1 MFVVVNPNTRIASK
15 IGAAI
20 TAGGDSYTASAFKR
34 FLQSSGWANLNIPT
48 APTSVQTQT
57 RADEFV
63 RTIDGKDVI
72 VMTGEPVNV
81 SVTAAPK
88 QQVQNFSENT
98 VTLNV
103 ERVVAK
109 VLVNINNEISLHEA
123 DMKLVYSKR
132 NTQKYRLAMTQI
144 RDINNLTSTAYLSD
158 LTWTVVQGAND
169 LYLLKKPAAATENI
183 TFEYQKGATPQL
195 QVLTTE
201 ETTVKGKKIDK
212 ADFWQMVT
220 PQYANFSDYYDYSGL
235 FKNQASNTSTI
246 KGFTVKQRTAFSTNP
261 STEYELV
268 KADLQ
273 SDLRGQFVLPT
284 LHKFSN
290 SDALSGYRKGNTAYV
305 MVRARITPQK
315 YIDNNGKVNTAPLSP
330 NTDLYYGQTTGYFYV
345 NRAHVTYAT
354 KRGIPGQKA
363 YKYTKGIVLYFS
375 WLNPDEVNTPKNSP
389 VVRNNLYHIHIT
401 GVEALGSNWN
411 PLVPKGVNNLDPFPK
426 DNPLE
431 PETPRLAPHEP
442 LNVYTPLPQPKGG
455 ALPQDNV
462 WMTVKVNVVKWRIH
476 SAPTD
481 LSGL

>member
-1 MFVVVNPNTRIASK
+1 
-15 IGAAI
+15 
-20 TAGGDSYTASAFKR
+20 
-34 FLQSSGWANLNIPT
+34 
-48 APTSVQTQT
+48 
-57 RADEFV
+57 
-63 RTIDGKDVI
+63 
-72 VMTGEPVNV
+72 
-81 SVTAAPK
+81 
-88 QQVQNFSENT
+88 
-98 VTLNV
+98 
-103 ERVVAK
+103 
-109 VLVNINNEISLHEA
+109 
-123 DMKLVYSKR
+123 
-132 NTQKYRLAMTQI
+132 
-144 RDINNLTSTAYLSD
+144 
-158 LTWTVVQGAND
+158 
-169 LYLLKKPAAATENI
+169 
-183 TFEYQKGATPQL
+183 
-195 QVLTTE
+195 
-201 ETTVKGKKIDK
+201 
-212 ADFWQMVT
+212 MVT

-290 SDALSGYRKGNTAYV
+290 SDALSSYRKGNTAYV

-315 YIDNNGKVNTAPLSP
+315 YIDNNGKVSTTPLSP

-345 NRAHVTYAT
+345 NRAHVTDAT

-363 YKYTKGIVLYFS
+363 YKYAKGIVLYFS

-411 PLVPKGVNNLDPFPK
+411 PLVPKGVNNPDPFLK

-462 WMTVKVNVVKWRIH
+462 WMTVKVNVVKWCTHRPEWSLTH
-476 SAPTD
+476 NAPLLTFATQRFLWRTASSHWCGSFSVD
-481 LSGL
+481 NNHFSEKKQIAQGEKREQRKGRNWVVLEKVA